1 MSLTTTP
8 VRQYTDPEVF
18 GRERSAIFATSWLF
32 LGLEAD
38 LVRPGDYLAD
48 TLADFPV
55 VVVRDAAG
63 QLRGFHNVCRHRAG
77 PLVGDGK
84 GRCDREFV
92 CRYHAWRYGFD
103 GQLIATEDFPPA
115 PNASAS
121 QHSLFPIRVES
132 WRGFVFVNLDL
143 DAKPLLEALGPLDR
157 LFGAHKTPPARVQH
171 GHAIAC
177 NWKVYVENI
186 LDGYHLEGVHPV
198 LAAKAGDQ
206 RHDISIEGQ
215 VAVGDSRGDE
225 QGFWAWVWPNLG
237 FYLHY
242 GVLLIEHVRPE
253 SATRMRSEHI
263 YLHQPEDPGVDA
275 AMAAAERIF
284 DEDAW
289 VCELVQRNL
298 AAGVFREGVL
308 SPAHDGAVAW
318 FGARVDQAL
327 AG

>member
-1 MSLTTTP
+1 MSLTTAP
-8 VRQYTDPEVF
+8 VELYTDPEVF
-18 GRERSAIFATSWLF
+18 GRERSVVFAASWLF

-48 TLADFPV
+48 APADFPV

-77 PLVGDGK
+77 PLVGEGK

-103 GQLIATEDFPPA
+103 GRLIAAGDFPPP

-121 QHSLFPIRVES
+121 PYDLFPIRVET
-132 WRGFVFVNLDL
+132 WRGLVFVNLDL
-143 DAKPLLEALGPLDR
+143 DAAPLADTLGPLDR
-157 LFGAHKTPPARVQH
+157 LFGAHKTPPARVRH
-171 GHAIAC
+171 SHTIAS
-177 NWKVYVENI
+177 NWKVYVENL

-215 VAVGDSRGDE
+215 VAVANPHGEE

-237 FYLHY
+237 FHFHR
-242 GVLLIEHVRPE
+242 GVLLIEQVLPE
-253 SATRMRSEHI
+253 SPTRMRSEHM
-263 YLHQPEDPGVDA
+263 YLHEPEDPGVDA
-275 AMAAAERIF
+275 AMTTAERIF

-289 VCELVQRNL
+289 VCERVQRNL
-298 AAGVFREGVL
+298 AAGVFREGVA

-318 FGARVDQAL
+318 FQARVDQAL
-327 AG
+327 AR

>member
-1 MSLTTTP
+1 MSLTTAP
-8 VRQYTDPEVF
+8 LDLYTDPDVF
-18 GRERSAIFATSWLF
+18 GRERNAIFATAWLF

-48 TLADFPV
+48 VLADFPV
-55 VVVRDAAG
+55 LVVRDATG

-77 PLVGDGK
+77 PLVGEGK
-84 GRCDREFV
+84 GRCEREFV

-103 GQLIATEDFPPA
+103 GQLVATGDFPPP
-115 PNASAS
+115 PNDAAS
-121 QHSLFPIRVES
+121 QYGLFPIRVET

-143 DAKPLLEALGPLDR
+143 DAKPLIDTLAPLDR
-157 LFGAHKTPPARVQH
+157 LFSPHKTPPARVQH
-171 GHAIAC
+171 AHAIAC
-177 NWKVYVENI
+177 NWKVYVENL

-198 LAAKAGDQ
+198 LAARAGDQ

-215 VAVGDSRGDE
+215 VALCAQHGDE
-225 QGFWAWVWPNLG
+225 HGLWAWVWPNLG
-237 FYLHY
+237 FYLHQ
-242 GVLLIEHVRPE
+242 GVLLIEHVRPV

-263 YLHQPEDPGVDA
+263 YLHEPEDPVVDV

-289 VCELVQRNL
+289 VCERVQRNL
-298 AAGVFREGVL
+298 AAGVFQEGVL
-308 SPAHDGAVAW
+308 SPDHDGAVAW
-318 FGARVDQAL
+318 FQARVGQSL